1 METAAAR
8 DDAVITLQVG
18 HYANHVGAHFWN
30 TQEAS
35 FVYAA
40 DDKTQDVAHLEV
52 NHGVLFR
59 QGVTPRGEVS
69 STGPK
74 MTVF

>member
-1 METAAAR
+1 METAR
-8 DDAVITLQVG
+8 DAVITLQVG

-35 FVYAA
+35 FVYS
-40 DDKTQDVAHLEV
+40 TQDVTHLEV

-69 STGPK
+69 SPGPK
-74 MTVF
+74 IIVKFK

>member
-1 METAAAR
+1 METAAR

-18 HYANHVGAHFWN
+18 HYANHVGTHFWN

-40 DDKTQDVAHLEV
+40 DSTTQDVAHLEV

-69 STGPK
+69 
-74 MTVF
+74 MIVFYAQ